1 MWDILT
7 FNVKKNV
14 GRNHTQFYFFPYL
27 AEMKKILIL
36 ASAIFF
42 SSLTLEAKAQTPYS
56 PIVGQWQFRS
66 NQTSDGLWQCQM
78 VTYLPNQSGLLSINI
93 SDPSRKM
100 SIFLEKS
107 GWDIPDGTQI
117 PIDIVFE
124 KHGLINFMGYGKENA
139 IIIIPT
145 EEQKI
150 KFLIRT
156 TISKSFILH
165 FIKGNE
171 GVWFV
176 TGKYIK
182 EAMKNMSTCLDYI
195 HQLSQ
200 PPTQPY

>member
-1 MWDILT
+1 MSR
-7 FNVKKNV
+7 KNV
-14 GRNHTQFYFFPYL
+14 GRNHTRVYFFPYL
-27 AEMKKILIL
+27 VEMKKILIL
-36 ASAIFF
+36 VSAIFF
-42 SSLTLEAKAQTPYS
+42 NSLTLEAKAQTPYS
-56 PIVGQWQFRS
+56 PIIGPWQFRS

-78 VTYLPNQSGLLSINI
+78 VTYLPNRAGLLSINI

-107 GWDIPDGTQI
+107 GWDIPDGTQV

-124 KHGLINFMGYGKENA
+124 KHGLINFMGYGKGDA
-139 IIIIPT
+139 IIIIPN

-150 KFLIRT
+150 KFLIRST
-156 TISKSFILH
+156 FSKNFILH

-176 TGKYIK
+176 TGKYMK